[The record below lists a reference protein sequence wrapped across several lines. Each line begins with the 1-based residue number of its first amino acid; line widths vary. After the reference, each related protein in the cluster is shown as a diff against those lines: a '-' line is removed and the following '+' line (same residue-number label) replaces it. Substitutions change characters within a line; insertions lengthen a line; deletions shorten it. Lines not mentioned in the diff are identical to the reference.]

1 MGSRQEHNKRKLR
14 VDLLASEHLNAR
26 ARAFSVGSK
35 AKVARSD
42 LYRGTIQTAPLSS
55 ITKCD
60 AANLTNNNVNKATK
74 SSSAPILISKG
85 PSSIGPMDDLMEI
98 DFAPASTP
106 PPTQPLFSTQK
117 THMQTSAPI
126 KMSLP
131 MLVPTAKKYDGL
143 ADLLPPSSKPSGYVE
158 MKPAINEYEPM
169 FPGARQ
175 DYTYLDMKPVSL
187 SGKQ

>member
-1 MGSRQEHNKRKLR
+1 MGSRLEHNKRKLR
-14 VDLLASEHLNAR
+14 VDQLASEHINAR

-55 ITKCD
+55 ITQHD
-60 AANLTNNNVNKATK
+60 AANLTNNNVYKSNK
-74 SSSAPILISKG
+74 SSSAPILINKG
-85 PSSIGPMDDLMEI
+85 PASIGPMDDLMEI

-106 PPTQPLFSTQK
+106 PPTQSLLSTQK
-117 THMQTSAPI
+117 PQHSSTNSTK

-143 ADLLPPSSKPSGYVE
+143 DLLPSSKPSGYVE

-169 FPGARQ
+169 FPG
-175 DYTYLDMKPVSL
+175 LLVL
-187 SGKQ
+187 